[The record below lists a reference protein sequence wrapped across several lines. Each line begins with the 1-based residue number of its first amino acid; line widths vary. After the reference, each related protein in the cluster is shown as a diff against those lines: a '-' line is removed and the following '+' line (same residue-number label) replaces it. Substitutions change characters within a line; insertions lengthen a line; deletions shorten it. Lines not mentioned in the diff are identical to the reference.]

1 MYVLCCMLP
10 CFFFHMT
17 ESVKHSYAQTRV
29 GKEWIVKIGAVRQQ
43 IPVLTQKTDA
53 GDDLF
58 ECTGDVTL
66 YL

>member
-1 MYVLCCMLP
+1 
-10 CFFFHMT
+10 MT
-17 ESVKHSYAQTRV
+17 ESVKHSYAQTKV